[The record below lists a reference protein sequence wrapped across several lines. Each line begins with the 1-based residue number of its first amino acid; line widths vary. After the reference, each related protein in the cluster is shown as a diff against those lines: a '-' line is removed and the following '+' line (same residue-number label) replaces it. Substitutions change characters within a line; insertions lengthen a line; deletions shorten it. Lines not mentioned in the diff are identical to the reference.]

1 MSHIITK
8 QKTTSNVGRGRRSSI
23 NTSSNPG
30 RSSIIEFSGSSIVI
44 PENESFWSELKDSA
58 NSEISHDAAPD
69 LGMALDSFVEN
80 IAEQSAAVDE
90 MKHQQQHQNVDDMTT
105 IVHWI
110 IHPFNPTKLKW
121 DVFVGLIVVFAVLI
135 VPWKVGFNVPS
146 TNMWIGLD
154 IFADSIFLI
163 DMILT
168 FNTGYFEDAAEEVY
182 ISARKQIAMQY
193 LQTWFLIDMLSTV
206 PFDYIAAAGNGS
218 GDTSTVINVELRLT
232 KLVRGLRLFRLAKI
246 ATMTVK
252 ISRLHKAAAHH
263 YDINPA
269 IAPLVKMLCF
279 IVYSLHILCCGWYF
293 VCTLDEESMRDNWVE
308 KVRREVL
315 TGKENWS
322 TEAFTWYFYSLYW
335 AASTMF
341 AVGYGDIHPV
351 NSTER
356 LYALVTQVLGAM
368 AYGYIIGTISYL
380 TEVASP
386 RASALAK
393 RTNELKDWMSV
404 RQLPRNLRTQI
415 ISHMKYVWNFRTL
428 YNETLVLENLSG
440 DLRRRLVFQS
450 YEQVIMSVRLLRWK
464 GVDGRMIEL
473 VATNC
478 KPQLLKVGDYLVR
491 KGDIVHGLYIVREGH
506 LHGLKCDNKNEYG
519 NYVEGRSG
527 VGSDGV
533 GSGGVGSDGV
543 GSGGVGSS
551 GVEGES
557 RERAERSALPPT
569 TSLPPTSPLGM
580 GHVQRRSSLGMKR
593 GTRMNDTIF
602 CAEDG
607 HSVLE
612 SDVLLNNLSHQHQ
625 YHCVATSICDI
636 ILIPKSTIY
645 HIRSHYPDFF
655 RKFCNIAKE
664 RKKMMEIV
672 ETSHPDPLGR
682 GPSILLINGVLVPS
696 TETKHLAHIK
706 LISELDKKTTADNTS
721 TQGRRDSFRVVASNK
736 SIMELK
742 TRLKSA
748 KDATLVDRQMKE
760 KHRHMIKLKRL
771 DSVNSASAATAKTMV
786 RDVESGNTDEM
797 EVQKEEEEEKRGGG
811 GREEEEEQER
821 EQEREQ
827 QHKQQEK
834 EDKDHNDNDEESMWT
849 TTSTHQISSVDTE
862 RALSM
867 LNNKIEV
874 DEFFSENTAIDS
886 PQDLLHMWIIH
897 PTLPSKMIWDV
908 TVAVL
913 ILYSVIVIPY
923 RICFEQ
929 DSEGLVAIFDWF
941 VDVMFALDLFLCF
954 RTAYFLDDGRALVIV
969 PKLIRLHY
977 LKSWFMVDFMSTVPF
992 DKVVAA
998 FLPEKNNG
1006 IEAQLRSIRLIKSLR
1021 LFRLIKMVRVIKLGK
1036 ITESIKDILNFSP
1049 ATFRLISLTLQVVF
1063 FSHLVS

>member
-1 MSHIITK
+1 MIQQPTSTTSPTPPNNDTSLTAFVTLIRVSNKAMSHIITK

-30 RSSIIEFSGSSIVI
+30 RSSMVEFSGSSIVI

-58 NSEISHDAAPD
+58 NSEISHAAAPD
-69 LGMALDSFVEN
+69 PGMALDSFVESV
-80 IAEQSAAVDE
+80 AEQSAAVE
-90 MKHQQQHQNVDDMTT
+90 EIKHDDDMTT
-105 IVHWI
+105 IVHGI

-206 PFDYIAAAGNGS
+206 PFDYIAAAGNGN

-269 IAPLVKMLCF
+269 IAPLFKMLCF
-279 IVYSLHILCCGWYF
+279 IVYSLHILCCGWHF

-315 TGKENWS
+315 TGKEDWS

-356 LYALVTQVLGAM
+356 LYALVTQVVGAM

-404 RQLPRNLRTQI
+404 RQLPRKIRTQI

-473 VATNC
+473 VVTNC

-491 KGDIVHGLYIVREGH
+491 KGDIVHGLYVVREGH
-506 LHGLKCDNKNEYG
+506 LHGLKCDNENEYG

-527 VGSDGV
+527 VDV
-533 GSGGVGSDGV
+533 GGVGSEE
-543 GSGGVGSS
+543 GG
-551 GVEGES
+551 EN
-557 RERAERSALPPT
+557 RERAESSALPPT
-569 TSLPPTSPLGM
+569 TSLPSTSPLGM
-580 GHVQRRSSLGMKR
+580 GHVQRRSSLGMKT
-593 GTRMNDTIF
+593 GSRMNDTIF

-625 YHCVATSICDI
+625 FHCVATSICDI
-636 ILIPKSTIY
+636 LLIPKSTMY
-645 HIRSHYPDFF
+645 VEKLYFF
-655 RKFCNIAKE
+655 Y
-664 RKKMMEIV
+664 
-672 ETSHPDPLGR
+672 
-682 GPSILLINGVLVPS
+682 
-696 TETKHLAHIK
+696 
-706 LISELDKKTTADNTS
+706 
-721 TQGRRDSFRVVASNK
+721 
-736 SIMELK
+736 
-742 TRLKSA
+742 
-748 KDATLVDRQMKE
+748 
-760 KHRHMIKLKRL
+760 
-771 DSVNSASAATAKTMV
+771 
-786 RDVESGNTDEM
+786 
-797 EVQKEEEEEKRGGG
+797 
-811 GREEEEEQER
+811 
-821 EQEREQ
+821 
-827 QHKQQEK
+827 
-834 EDKDHNDNDEESMWT
+834 
-849 TTSTHQISSVDTE
+849 
-862 RALSM
+862 
-867 LNNKIEV
+867 
-874 DEFFSENTAIDS
+874 FF
-886 PQDLLHMWIIH
+886 
-897 PTLPSKMIWDV
+897 
-908 TVAVL
+908 
-913 ILYSVIVIPY
+913 YS
-923 RICFEQ
+923 Q
-929 DSEGLVAIFDWF
+929 
-941 VDVMFALDLFLCF
+941 
-954 RTAYFLDDGRALVIV
+954 
-969 PKLIRLHY
+969 
-977 LKSWFMVDFMSTVPF
+977 
-992 DKVVAA
+992 
-998 FLPEKNNG
+998 
-1006 IEAQLRSIRLIKSLR
+1006 
-1021 LFRLIKMVRVIKLGK
+1021 
-1036 ITESIKDILNFSP
+1036 
-1049 ATFRLISLTLQVVF
+1049 
-1063 FSHLVS
+1063 

>member
-30 RSSIIEFSGSSIVI
+30 RSSMVEFSESSIVI

-58 NSEISHDAAPD
+58 NSEISHAAAPD
-69 LGMALDSFVEN
+69 PGMALDSFVESV
-80 IAEQSAAVDE
+80 AEQSAAVE
-90 MKHQQQHQNVDDMTT
+90 EIKHDDDMTT
-105 IVHWI
+105 IVHGI
-110 IHPFNPTKLKW
+110 IHPFNSTKLKW

-206 PFDYIAAAGNGS
+206 PFDYIAAAGNGN

-269 IAPLVKMLCF
+269 IAPLFKMLCF
-279 IVYSLHILCCGWYF
+279 IVYSLHILCCGWHF

-315 TGKENWS
+315 TGKEDWS

-356 LYALVTQVLGAM
+356 LYALVTQVVGAM

-404 RQLPRNLRTQI
+404 RQLPRKIRTQI

-473 VATNC
+473 VVTNC

-491 KGDIVHGLYIVREGH
+491 KGDIVHGLYVVREGH
-506 LHGLKCDNKNEYG
+506 LHGLKCDNENEYG

-527 VGSDGV
+527 VDV
-533 GSGGVGSDGV
+533 GGVGSEE
-543 GSGGVGSS
+543 GG
-551 GVEGES
+551 EN
-557 RERAERSALPPT
+557 RERAESSALPPT
-569 TSLPPTSPLGM
+569 TSLPSTSPLGM
-580 GHVQRRSSLGMKR
+580 GHVQRRSSLGMKI
-593 GTRMNDTIF
+593 GSRMNDTIF

-625 YHCVATSICDI
+625 FHCVATSICDI
-636 ILIPKSTIY
+636 LLIPKSTMY
-645 HIRSHYPDFF
+645 VEKLYFF
-655 RKFCNIAKE
+655 Y
-664 RKKMMEIV
+664 
-672 ETSHPDPLGR
+672 
-682 GPSILLINGVLVPS
+682 
-696 TETKHLAHIK
+696 
-706 LISELDKKTTADNTS
+706 
-721 TQGRRDSFRVVASNK
+721 
-736 SIMELK
+736 
-742 TRLKSA
+742 
-748 KDATLVDRQMKE
+748 
-760 KHRHMIKLKRL
+760 
-771 DSVNSASAATAKTMV
+771 
-786 RDVESGNTDEM
+786 
-797 EVQKEEEEEKRGGG
+797 
-811 GREEEEEQER
+811 
-821 EQEREQ
+821 
-827 QHKQQEK
+827 
-834 EDKDHNDNDEESMWT
+834 
-849 TTSTHQISSVDTE
+849 
-862 RALSM
+862 
-867 LNNKIEV
+867 
-874 DEFFSENTAIDS
+874 FF
-886 PQDLLHMWIIH
+886 
-897 PTLPSKMIWDV
+897 
-908 TVAVL
+908 
-913 ILYSVIVIPY
+913 YS
-923 RICFEQ
+923 Q
-929 DSEGLVAIFDWF
+929 
-941 VDVMFALDLFLCF
+941 
-954 RTAYFLDDGRALVIV
+954 
-969 PKLIRLHY
+969 
-977 LKSWFMVDFMSTVPF
+977 
-992 DKVVAA
+992 
-998 FLPEKNNG
+998 
-1006 IEAQLRSIRLIKSLR
+1006 
-1021 LFRLIKMVRVIKLGK
+1021 
-1036 ITESIKDILNFSP
+1036 
-1049 ATFRLISLTLQVVF
+1049 
-1063 FSHLVS
+1063 